1 MEIPEIDTDTAAGLL
16 AEGKTLFMDVRDGG
30 SYAAAHIPGALHVTD
45 ASIAEFLEETDRAQ
59 KVVVYCYH
67 GNASRGG
74 TAYLLSNGFTDVASM
89 AGGFEAWRGHHPH
102 ESA

>member
-1 MEIPEIDTDTAAGLL
+1 MEIPEIDTDTAAALL
-16 AEGKTLFMDVRDGG
+16 ADGKTLFMDVRDGG
-30 SYAAAHIPGALHVTD
+30 SYAAAHIPGAVHVSD
-45 ASIAEFLEETDRAQ
+45 ENIAAFLADTDRAQ

-74 TAYLLSNGFTDVASM
+74 TGYLLSNGFTDVASM
-89 AGGFEAWRGHHPH
+89 SGGFEAWRGHHPH